1 MLNGYTAVF
10 VLREEIFCAVTSCG
24 CVFATQRFEGTY
36 RHPLQDYESDGLI
49 TMKRKAISSLQRP
62 GRNYPKTTAQQHTR
76 TGSSIVTQ
84 LKPHISVFVLLKVY
98 IISDYFNFNRLLCR
112 VYARKVRTIKTFLY
126 LDVSLHGHMKLYV

>member
-1 MLNGYTAVF
+1 MTRALKDVNGYTAVF
-10 VLREEIFCAVTSCG
+10 VLREQICAVMSCG

-36 RHPLQDYESDGLI
+36 RRPLQDYESHGLI
-49 TMKRKAISSLQRP
+49 TLKRKAVRSLERP

-84 LKPHISVFVLLKVY
+84 WKPQIVVFVLLKMY

-112 VYARKVRTIKTFLY
+112 VYARKIGTIK
-126 LDVSLHGHMKLYV
+126 VSIFGRQSS